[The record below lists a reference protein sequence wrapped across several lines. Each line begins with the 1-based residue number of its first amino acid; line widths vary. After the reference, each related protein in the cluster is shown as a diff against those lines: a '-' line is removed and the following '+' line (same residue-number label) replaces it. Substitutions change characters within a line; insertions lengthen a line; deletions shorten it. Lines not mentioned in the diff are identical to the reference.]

1 MRQADGVLST
11 PRLRLPAT
19 PIIPLTIAMA
29 LVESAYLA
37 GAKSREAGPLIRHE
51 PYYRRFGAAPGRHR
65 RVCAPGRLPGAG
77 DVMRGAAI
85 APRRRPPEWS

>member
-37 GAKSREAGPLIRHE
+37 GAESREAGPLIRHE
-51 PYYRRFGAAPGRHR
+51 PYSHAVLALHQVGIG
-65 RVCAPGRLPGAG
+65 VCALQDACRA
-77 DVMRGAAI
+77 RGM
-85 APRRRPPEWS
+85 S